1 MKKNRLI
8 MRYTRKN
15 KGFFDFLLHS
25 TLVILLLCTSLMYSQ
40 NREVQGTILDENGL
54 PLPGA
59 SVLEKGT
66 TNGAITDFDG
76 NYSLVLINENS
87 ILIISYI
94 GYVIQEIKT
103 NGLTN
108 IKINLEVDTAT
119 LDEVVIIGYGSLKKS
134 DVTGAVSSFDTKTLE
149 QQPQTNILQALQGN
163 IAGISVNT
171 SGSSAEDGGALL
183 VRGQNSISASNEPL
197 IVLDGIPYD
206 GSLSQISPSDIKN
219 LEVLK
224 DASSTA
230 IYGSRGANGVI
241 LITTKKGIKGKPK
254 FSYTGFTTIDQ
265 PGSLPDMQN
274 AAEHWG
280 SNWERV
286 ITNRLEVPSNNIG
299 VSQAIDSFFP
309 GDETNNTELAA
320 FMTGYPGQT
329 WRQVKNNIL
338 SNYPALIND
347 RPTLLKLAQDFTY
360 PNGGRDTDWLK
371 LATRVGTKQEHN
383 FSISGGTEDIK
394 YFISTNYNK
403 SDGIAIGDT
412 YKRNIFRANF
422 SAKLFKGVEYGT
434 NTQFGFFNRSGIPAE
449 WNGGQGAFRINPLFN
464 ALNEDGSIDLTPN
477 NNDFG
482 VTNPLEPLLF
492 NNEDK
497 QKTINTNHYLSVD
510 IPGVEGLNYRL
521 NLGYRFSDS
530 AQKTYKGFN
539 TVQGAQDNG
548 NLAIINSVGNS
559 YTLENILS
567 YKRDFG
573 KHSIFLTGLYS
584 AQKSVDEEFGING
597 RGFPNDVRTF
607 YQADNAGILES
618 FSEYV
623 QKNYNSQMFRA
634 NYVFDSRYL
643 ITGTVRRDGY
653 SAFGKDKKYGVF
665 PSLAL
670 GWNIA
675 NENFMQSIDNIKTL
689 KLRLSYGQ
697 SGNEAV
703 RPYSK
708 LANLTASNYI
718 DQNQNILF
726 GYRPSRLSN
735 PNLSWETTSSFNL
748 GLDFTLYNGRI
759 SGTLD
764 AFSSETSDLLLE
776 ESISA
781 VNGTNQI
788 LRNVGETKNKGLEV
802 TLTTVNVRNDSFSW
816 KTNFVG
822 SLYRTEIVQ
831 VGLKDANGK
840 WIDDIASG
848 WFIGQPVNV
857 NFDYT
862 LDRILQ
868 KQDFVLDALGNY
880 VLDGNNDYQLLPE
893 VANGI
898 IDLSNSQTPRPGQPI
913 VKDTNGNGIIDPN
926 DREIQ
931 GNENPDFTAGLT
943 NTFTYKN
950 FTFSFFVNGI
960 WGVTKFN
967 KFINNNGFTNSR
979 KLDINYWTPENPA
992 NELPG
997 LNMNS
1002 LTSGVD
1008 LNAYQDASYI
1018 RIQDVTLSYKLPTSL
1033 TDQLSMENLEVFS
1046 NLKNLY
1052 TFTDWEGLDPDYDA
1066 NGTDIPR
1073 PFSITLGLR
1082 LTF

>member
-1 MKKNRLI
+1 MI
-8 MRYTRKN
+8 YISKN
-15 KGFFDFLLHS
+15 KASSNFFLNTTFIIFILS
-25 TLVILLLCTSLMYSQ
+25 TTLMFSQ
-40 NREVQGTILDENGL
+40 NIQIQGTIFDEIGM

-66 TNGAITDFDG
+66 INGTTTDFDG
-76 NYSLVLINENS
+76 NYSIALSDEDS
-87 ILIISYI
+87 ILIISYV
-94 GYVIQEIKT
+94 GYFTQEIKT

-108 IKINLEVDTAT
+108 LIVNLKVDTAT
-119 LDEVVIIGYGSLKKS
+119 LDEVLVIGYGAIKKS
-134 DVTGAVSSFDTKTLE
+134 DVTGSVSSFDPEALK
-149 QQPQTNILQALQGN
+149 QRPQTNIIQALQGN
-163 IAGISVNT
+163 LAGISVNT
-171 SGSSAEDGGALL
+171 RGSSAEDSGALL
-183 VRGQNSISASNEPL
+183 VRGENSISASNAPL

-241 LITTKKGIKGKPK
+241 LITTKKGIKGKQK
-254 FSYTGFTTIDQ
+254 ISYTGFIKLDKS
-265 PGSLPDMQN
+265 GVLPDMQN
-274 AAEHWG
+274 ASEHWA

-286 ITNRLEVPSNNIG
+286 ITNRLDVPSNNIG
-299 VSQAIDSFFP
+299 ISQAIDSFFP
-309 GDETNNTELAA
+309 GNEINNTELAA
-320 FMTGYPGQT
+320 FMSGYPGQT
-329 WRQVKNNIL
+329 WEQVKNNIL

-347 RPTLLKLAQDFTY
+347 RPTLLRLAQDFAY
-360 PNGGRDTDWLK
+360 PSDGRDTDWLK
-371 LATRVGTKQEHN
+371 LATRVGIKQEHN
-383 FSISGGTEDIK
+383 LSISGGTEDTT
-394 YFISTNYNK
+394 YFVSTNYNV

-412 YKRNIFRANF
+412 FKRNIFRINF
-422 SAKLFKGVEYGT
+422 STKLFKDLEYGT
-434 NTQFGFFNRSGIPAE
+434 NSQFGFFNRSGFPAE
-449 WNGGQGAFRINPLFN
+449 WNGGKGAFRINPLFN

-477 NNDFG
+477 NNDLS
-482 VTNPLEPLLF
+482 VRNPLEPLLF

-497 QKTINTNHYLSVD
+497 QKTINTNHYLSLD
-510 IPGVEGLNYRL
+510 IPGFEGLNYRL
-521 NLGYRFSDS
+521 NLGYTFNDRT
-530 AQKTYKGFN
+530 QKTYKGID
-539 TVQGAQDNG
+539 TVQGAQDDG
-548 NLAIINSVGNS
+548 NLEIINSLGNS
-559 YTLENILS
+559 YTFENIFS
-567 YKRDFG
+567 YKNDFG

-584 AQKSVDEEFGING
+584 AQKSVDEEFEING

-607 YQADNAGILES
+607 YQADNALVLES

-623 QKNYNSQMFRA
+623 EKTYNSQMFRA

-653 SAFGKDKKYGVF
+653 SAFGKDKKYGIF

-675 NENFMQSIDNIKTL
+675 NESFMQSIDNIKIL
-689 KLRLSYGQ
+689 KLRLSYGE

-703 RPYSK
+703 SPYSK
-708 LANLTASNYI
+708 LANLTSSNYI
-718 DQNQNILF
+718 DQNQNILY
-726 GYRPSRLSN
+726 GYRPSQLSN
-735 PNLSWETTSSFNL
+735 PNLSWETTKSFNL
-748 GLDFTLYNGRI
+748 GLDFSFYNGRI

-764 AFSSETSDLLLE
+764 AFSSETFDLLLE

-781 VNGTNQI
+781 VNGTDQI
-788 LRNVGETKNKGLEV
+788 LRNVGETKSKGLEIS
-802 TLTTVNVRNDSFSW
+802 LKSINVSNDNLIW

-831 VGLKDANGK
+831 VGLKDANDN

-857 NFDYT
+857 NYDYT
-862 LDRILQ
+862 LDRVLQ
-868 KQDFVLDALGNY
+868 NQDFVLDAQGNY
-880 VLDGNNDYQLLPE
+880 VLDGNNDYQLIPE
-893 VANGI
+893 VENAI

-943 NTFTYKN
+943 NTFTFKN
-950 FTFSFFVNGI
+950 LTFSFFVNGV
-960 WGVTKFN
+960 WGVTKLN
-967 KFINNNGFTNSR
+967 RFINNNGFTNSR
-979 KLDINYWTPENPA
+979 KLDITYWTPESPTSQ
-992 NELPG
+992 LPG

-1008 LNAYQDASYI
+1008 LNTYQDASYI
-1018 RIQDVTLSYKLPTSL
+1018 RLQDVTLSYKLPTL
-1033 TDQLSMENLEVFS
+1033 FTEKLSIENLEVFS
-1046 NLKNLY
+1046 NMKNLY

-1066 NGTDIPR
+1066 NGSDIPR
-1073 PFSITLGLR
+1073 PFSITIGLR